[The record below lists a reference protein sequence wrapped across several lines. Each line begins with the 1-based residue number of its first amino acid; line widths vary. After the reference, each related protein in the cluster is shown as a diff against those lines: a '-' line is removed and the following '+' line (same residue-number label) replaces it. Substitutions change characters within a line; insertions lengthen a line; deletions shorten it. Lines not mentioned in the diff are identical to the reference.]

1 MLLCI
6 QKNHLKTIKLAFLL
20 VIYFL
25 LFVLCSCNDIKYGE
39 LYSITDEFVENLQT
53 TYQSYGMLG
62 GVEYTKYTKDK
73 EYKVFPMGRLINVRI
88 ERYADDNEY
97 ESLRKALESHYS
109 GDSRVNQ
116 VYRNQAGTI
125 MIDCRN

>member
-1 MLLCI
+1 MRKILGIVITLC
-6 QKNHLKTIKLAFLL
+6 
-20 VIYFL
+20 
-25 LFVLCSCNDIKYGE
+25 LFCSCDSVKYRE
-39 LYSITDEFVENLQT
+39 LFSITDEFVEKLQT

-73 EYKVFPMGRLINVRI
+73 EFKVFPMGRLINVRI
-88 ERYADDNEY
+88 ERYADDSEY

>member
-1 MLLCI
+1 M
-6 QKNHLKTIKLAFLL
+6 KKFLPFL
-20 VIYFL
+20 FTLL
-25 LFVLCSCNDIKYGE
+25 LFYSCNNIKYHD
-39 LYSITDEFVENLQT
+39 LYGITDEFVENLQT

-62 GVEYTKYTKDK
+62 GMEFTKYTKDGI
-73 EYKVFPMGRLINVRI
+73 YKVFPMGRLINVRI
-88 ERYADDNEY
+88 ERYADDEEY

-109 GDSRVNQ
+109 RDSRVNQ

>member
-1 MLLCI
+1 M
-6 QKNHLKTIKLAFLL
+6 KKYL
-20 VIYFL
+20 VVFFL
-25 LFVLCSCNDIKYGE
+25 LFVLCSCNNIKYGE

-88 ERYADDNEY
+88 ERYADNSEY

>member
-1 MLLCI
+1 MKKFIVFGFIL
-6 QKNHLKTIKLAFLL
+6 T
-20 VIYFL
+20 L
-25 LFVLCSCNDIKYGE
+25 LFSCGYIKYGE
-39 LYSITDEFVENLQT
+39 LFDITDEFVEKLQT
-53 TYQSYGMLG
+53 TYQSYGVFG
-62 GVEYTKYTKDK
+62 GIDDTKYTKDK

-88 ERYADDNEY
+88 EHYADDDEY

-109 GDSRVNQ
+109 GDRRVNQ

>member
-1 MLLCI
+1 MKKI
-6 QKNHLKTIKLAFLL
+6 FIFIMAL
-20 VIYFL
+20 VL
-25 LFVLCSCNDIKYGE
+25 LCSCSNIKYGE
-39 LYSITDEFVENLQT
+39 LFEITDEFVEKLQT

-62 GVEYTKYTKDK
+62 GMEYTKYTKDK

-88 ERYADDNEY
+88 EHYADDDEY

-109 GDSRVNQ
+109 GDRRVNQ

>member
-1 MLLCI
+1 MKKSI
-6 QKNHLKTIKLAFLL
+6 I
-20 VIYFL
+20 VYFL

-97 ESLRKALESHYS
+97 ESLRKAPESHYS

>member
-1 MLLCI
+1 MSKLMKRLFICFVLL
-6 QKNHLKTIKLAFLL
+6 LT
-20 VIYFL
+20 
-25 LFVLCSCNDIKYGE
+25 LCSCNNIKYGDLFE
-39 LYSITDEFVENLQT
+39 ITDEFVEKLQT

-62 GVEYTKYTKDK
+62 GMEYTKYTNDK
-73 EYKVFPMGRLINVRI
+73 EYKIFPMGRLINVRI
-88 ERYADDNEY
+88 EHYADDDEY

-109 GDSRVNQ
+109 GDRRVNQ